1 MSTPL
6 YLTLEEVIL
15 RCRNQVSEGTLR
27 NRQSYRIG
35 PSLIKIGKAILYIQ
49 FRSWTVGTG
58 QTSFHAN
65 ERDLIRF
72 KPPTS
77 GSQKLS
83 RFPTFTVASFSEAA
97 K

>member
-35 PSLIKIGKAILYIQ
+35 PSLIIQ